1 MEITFSKA
9 DLQNFDQSIAK
20 EWIETDGH
28 STYASSNI
36 WGLNTRKS
44 HGLFVIRPEN
54 LDDYLVILSH
64 VQEKFIV
71 SDKHWD
77 FFSVEYHP
85 DSLVDGY
92 KYMTE
97 FRLDPFPTF
106 FFQIEDIVIEKNI
119 LLVPRAT
126 RLIIR
131 YKFSGKIPRDA
142 RLVVRPFVAF
152 RPRNELTRNVG
163 FLNTEAFLTED
174 HIRFLPTPDFPE
186 LFLYHSAG
194 EFTSAPMWYH
204 RFRYRFE
211 PPEPEPVED
220 LLNPG
225 FFSMALQEDDE
236 IFFSAGLKETNLQ
249 EVSDYFRRERERRFL
264 RFHQNPSKNEL
275 SQYLLGRIEDYKSN
289 SKHHKMFFVSKLPAK
304 RIRLTVHFWALRN
317 LYRSEISRE
326 MARELHQ
333 KSMVI
338 FANQTV
344 EEVLGN
350 RDSTFLADAYAPFS
364 ILLAL
369 YEYHSRYDDPVTLP
383 FSIELVRDILRA
395 ILKNKLPYY
404 RTKSKKLLVCDEALR
419 PTINLWNNVCL
430 FPACDSFLINAFWF
444 NAFKIAN
451 YLLKLNDAEEKKY
464 ERIAL
469 KIFKGFNEK
478 FADLFN
484 AHALEKA
491 LRSYFR
497 LHPAMIFVL
506 TLPFPIFTRRQARIF
521 YSLLEQYF
529 LSGEGIKFYQL
540 AGEKKQVVVSPML
553 LGEYLRAWKMYFR
566 EDANLPDD
574 FNRFKVRLTQELRQG
589 MLGHISD
596 IFRVEAPFPFYAHR
610 TSILGLTEALSFSQ
624 VLDSLLEE

>member
-1 MEITFSKA
+1 MEITFTKA
-9 DLQNFDQSIAK
+9 DIQNFDQSIAR

-54 LDDYLVILSH
+54 MDDYLVILSH
-64 VQEKFIV
+64 FQEKFIV

-85 DSLVDGY
+85 NSLVEGF

-106 FFQIEDIVIEKNI
+106 FYRIERTVIEKNI

-204 RFRYRFE
+204 HFRYRFE
-211 PPEPEPVED
+211 PSQPEPVED

-225 FFSMALQEDDE
+225 FFSMALEGEDE
-236 IFFSAGLKETNLQ
+236 FFFSAGLKETNLQ
-249 EVSDYFRRERERRFL
+249 EVQNFFRHERERRFL
-264 RFHQNPSKNEL
+264 RFHQYPHKNEL

-289 SKHHKMFFVSKLPAK
+289 NARHKMFFVSKLPAK
-304 RIRLTVHFWALRN
+304 RIRLTVNFWALRN
-317 LYRSEISRE
+317 LYRSEVSRE

-333 KSMVI
+333 KSMVV
-338 FANQTV
+338 FANQSV

-350 RDSTFLADAYAPFS
+350 SDETFLADPYTPFS
-364 ILLAL
+364 IMLAL
-369 YEYHSRYDDPVTLP
+369 YEYHSRFDDPVTLP
-383 FSIELVRDILRA
+383 FSIELARDILRA

-404 RTKSKKLLVCDEALR
+404 RARFKKLLVCNEIML
-419 PTINLWNNVCL
+419 PKIHLWDNVCL
-430 FPACDSFLINAFWF
+430 FPACDSFLINALWY

-451 YLLKLNDAEEKKY
+451 YLLKLNDSAERKY
-464 ERIAL
+464 ERISL
-469 KIFKGFNEK
+469 KIFKTFNEK
-478 FADLFN
+478 FSDLFN

-491 LRSYFR
+491 LKTYFKP
-497 LHPAMIFVL
+497 HPAMIFVL
-506 TLPFPIFTRRQARIF
+506 TLPFPIFTRRQARIL

-529 LSGEGIKFYQL
+529 LSAEGIKYFQTFRDRN
-540 AGEKKQVVVSPML
+540 QVVISPML
-553 LGEYLRAWKMYFR
+553 LSEYLRAWQMYFK
-566 EDANLPDD
+566 EDANLPDEY
-574 FNRFKVRLTQELRQG
+574 NRFRVRLTQELRQG
-589 MLGHISD
+589 MLGHVSD
-596 IFRVEAPFPFYAHR
+596 IFRANAPFPYYSHR
-610 TSILGLTEALSFSQ
+610 TSVLGLTEALSFSQ
-624 VLDSLLEE
+624 LMDALLEE